1 MKQTLTNT
9 FCLLIVNAALMLVL
23 ALFLS
28 SCGPSNGRTSAQN
41 EGEEYLSSLTKADTA
56 SLLLI
61 ADSCMT
67 LLTNGEYEKAL
78 AGVGYVDGE
87 TIEAMTPEMIAR
99 TAMSFKNLGVH
110 GFERSGIELVLPDQN
125 TISYRLK
132 IGGLSS
138 VPEPVEGTFTS
149 TVGEH
154 GRTASGLSASSGTAT
169 SASSGTATPT
179 TGFAFNAYRI
189 DGKWY
194 LTLKQ

>member
-1 MKQTLTNT
+1 MKQIQTLTKT
-9 FCLLIVNAALMLVL
+9 LVTLTVTALLTLS
-23 ALFLS
+23 FS
-28 SCGPSNGRTSAQN
+28 SCGTRSGRTTAQN
-41 EGEEYLSSLTKADTA
+41 EGEEYLSSLTKADTV

-132 IGGLSS
+132 IGGPSS
-138 VPEPVEGTFTS
+138 VPDPAE
-149 TVGEH
+149 
-154 GRTASGLSASSGTAT
+154 GTAT

>member
-1 MKQTLTNT
+1 MKQIQTQTLTKT
-9 FCLLIVNAALMLVL
+9 LTVLTVTTLFALPLL
-23 ALFLS
+23 
-28 SCGPSNGRTSAQN
+28 SCGTHCGRITAQN
-41 EGEEYLSSLTKADTA
+41 EGEEYLSSLTKADTV

-125 TISYRLK
+125 KVGYRLK
-132 IGGLSS
+132 LGG
-138 VPEPVEGTFTS
+138 P
-149 TVGEH
+149 
-154 GRTASGLSASSGTAT
+154 

-189 DGKWY
+189 DGHWY

>member
-1 MKQTLTNT
+1 MTQTLIKTLVT
-9 FCLLIVNAALMLVL
+9 LTVTALLTLS
-23 ALFLS
+23 FS
-28 SCGPSNGRTSAQN
+28 SCGTRSGRTTSQN
-41 EGEEYLSSLTKADTA
+41 EGEEYLSSLTKADTV

-132 IGGLSS
+132 IGGPSS
-138 VPEPVEGTFTS
+138 VPEPAE
-149 TVGEH
+149 
-154 GRTASGLSASSGTAT
+154 
-169 SASSGTATPT
+169 GTATPT

-189 DGKWY
+189 DGHWY
-194 LTLKQ
+194 LSLKQ

>member
-1 MKQTLTNT
+1 MKQIQTLTKT
-9 FCLLIVNAALMLVL
+9 LAVLTVTALLTLS
-23 ALFLS
+23 LS
-28 SCGPSNGRTSAQN
+28 SCGTRSGRATAQN
-41 EGEEYLSSLTKADTA
+41 EGEEYLSSLTKADTV

-78 AGVGYVDGE
+78 SGVGYVVGE
-87 TIEAMTPEMIAR
+87 TIEVMTPEMIAR

-110 GFERSGIELVLPDQN
+110 DFERSGFEITNPELN
-125 TISYRLK
+125 TVSYRLM
-132 IGGLSS
+132 IGGS
-138 VPEPVEGTFTS
+138 
-149 TVGEH
+149 
-154 GRTASGLSASSGTAT
+154 

-189 DGKWY
+189 DGHWY